1 MIGRVPIKDTIYQH
15 DFGMSEEYIAIFEHP
30 VSMSLLDMILGHDM
44 LHTMVRNTNDTTKIH
59 LVSIADGSFTTIDTG
74 IFF

>member
-1 MIGRVPIKDTIYQH
+1 MT
-15 DFGMSEEYIAIFEHP
+15 EEYIAIFEHP

-44 LHTMVRNTNDTTKIH
+44 LHTMVRNTAETTKIH
-59 LVSIADGSFTTIDTG
+59 LVSIADGTVTTIDSG